1 MSYLDLYQI
10 GRFQFQLTHKIKL
23 QTDMQVLKGA
33 FTVIQIKGA
42 FDWQRVW
49 QLAKE
54 ILWYDWLPL
63 WQIWLTCN
71 SNCDPFKNRVEAQSH
86 N

>member
-10 GRFQFQLTHKIKL
+10 GRFQFQMNHKIKM

-42 FDWQRVW
+42 FDS
-49 QLAKE
+49 E
-54 ILWYDWLPL
+54 FD
-63 WQIWLTCN
+63 N
-71 SNCDPFKNRVEAQSH
+71 
-86 N
+86 